1 MNSFPV
7 SPEFLFIIGFILI
20 IELLSKK
27 FDRLKIGRMGV
38 LGIFIALLHLGG
50 NDIISFDF
58 LIDTGLSFLGIIF
71 IILDKKNVKN
81 NGKEIA

>member
-38 LGIFIALLHLGG
+38 LGIFIALLHLDCI
-50 NDIISFDF
+50 NIAVRCQVFINS
-58 LIDTGLSFLGIIF
+58 IF
-71 IILDKKNVKN
+71 CQVM
-81 NGKEIA
+81 